1 MTYTFTRDT
10 IKSFLINQTPF
21 DQLSDSALEKL
32 MAKLQPLRYRMGQAL
47 LVREKLPT
55 QVIILYEG
63 QARLLGY
70 DPRTKMPVTLR
81 ILEPGTVVGWASLV
95 RGIACETV
103 TASTEL
109 IGFALPAADFLEL
122 LVQEPA
128 FRIAFQDS
136 CALIELFDVLGAQLL
151 QQADGTADL
160 KELASEIYPEA
171 KVLKLAPG
179 KQSTQQFDPDWV
191 WLVSSGLITDFPV
204 GSRLIPNNGHS

>member
-1 MTYTFTRDT
+1 MTYTYTRDT

-81 ILEPGTVVGWASLV
+81 MLEPGTVVGWASLV

-109 IGFALPAADFLEL
+109 IGFALPAADFLAL
-122 LVQEPA
+122 LAQESA

-136 CALIELFDVLGAQLL
+136 CAFIELFDVLGAQLL

-160 KELASEIYPEA
+160 KELA
-171 KVLKLAPG
+171 
-179 KQSTQQFDPDWV
+179 
-191 WLVSSGLITDFPV
+191 
-204 GSRLIPNNGHS
+204 